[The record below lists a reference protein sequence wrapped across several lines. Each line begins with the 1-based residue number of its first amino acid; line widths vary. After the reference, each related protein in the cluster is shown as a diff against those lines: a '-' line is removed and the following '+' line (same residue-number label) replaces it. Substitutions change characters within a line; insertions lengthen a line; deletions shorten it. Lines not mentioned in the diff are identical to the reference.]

1 MNFYDQVLSS
11 LDNHPL
17 LEVRV
22 GLHWTA
28 VVADKGGQQQCG
40 LATTLRESRGHSGEP
55 LVPGAGRLETESA
68 LDLAG
73 WITSEVPLRRS
84 IGCAAVNALL
94 DLTPGRWVNDNAVNA
109 IRRRGAGKKVVLVGD
124 FPFKSQL
131 QQELEDFTVLDQQP
145 EGDVLPAAAAPEVLP
160 EADVVAIT
168 GMTFINRT
176 LGHLLGLCSRTAY
189 VIVLGPTTPLSPVL
203 HDHGVDLLAGSVV
216 QEIPAVLNALM
227 QGGNFRQLHRAGVQL
242 VLQTR
247 GA

>member
-11 LDNHPL
+11 LDDYPL

-22 GLHWTA
+22 GLHWTG
-28 VVADKGGQQQCG
+28 VVTAKKGRQQCG
-40 LATTLRESRGHSGEP
+40 LATTLLGSSVPSGEP
-55 LVPGAGRLETESA
+55 LVPGAGQLEAKSA

-94 DLTPGRWVNDNAVNA
+94 DHTPQRWVNDNAVHA
-109 IRRRGAGKKVVLVGD
+109 IRRRGQGKKVVLVGD

-131 QQELEDFTVLDQQP
+131 QNELEDFTVLDQQP
-145 EGDVLPAAAAPEVLP
+145 EGEVLPATAAPEVLP
-160 EADVVAIT
+160 GADVVAIT

-176 LGHLLGLCSRTAY
+176 LGDLLALCSQEAY
-189 VIVLGPTTPLSPVL
+189 IIVLGPTTPLSPVL

-216 QEIPAVLNALM
+216 QEIPEVLNALM
-227 QGGNFRQLHRAGVQL
+227 QGGNFRQLHRAGVKL
-242 VLQTR
+242 VLQA
-247 GA
+247 GAG